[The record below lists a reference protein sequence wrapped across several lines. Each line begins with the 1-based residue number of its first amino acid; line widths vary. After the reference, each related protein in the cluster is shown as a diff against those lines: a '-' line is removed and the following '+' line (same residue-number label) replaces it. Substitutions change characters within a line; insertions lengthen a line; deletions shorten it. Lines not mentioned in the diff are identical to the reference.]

1 MHRHDRGSASVESL
15 GVSVLVTLITLA
27 ILQFAVVA
35 HIRAVVVDSAITGAA
50 FASLADSTLAAGIER
65 THYLLDI
72 GVAADL
78 VESVS
83 GRTAT
88 VAGRPVRVVT
98 VRYRVPAFALWVP
111 SVRDEVSA
119 RAFVERP

>member
-1 MHRHDRGSASVESL
+1 MHRNDRGSASVESL
-15 GVSVLVTLITLA
+15 GVSVLVTLTTLA

-35 HIRAVVVDSAITGAA
+35 HIRAVVVDSAIAGAA

-83 GRTAT
+83 GGTTT

-111 SVRDEVSA
+111 SVGDEVSA